1 MVITAEKKLI
11 IMLLNKHKAS
21 ILAFVTG
28 GLYTVISMW
37 GLKGLDESVSRP
49 NDFSLMLSG
58 ALIWPLLLAFF
69 LREKPW
75 KWALL
80 YAAGAFL
87 AINLPIIYEGIF
99 VDPTSNNLWGLV
111 FLVMIVAILPA
122 AMISAFVGFF
132 LRFLI
137 NKVQKN

>member
-1 MVITAEKKLI
+1 MMLI
-11 IMLLNKHKAS
+11 NKNWTS
-21 ILAFVTG
+21 ILAIVTG
-28 GLYTVISMW
+28 GLYTVW
-37 GLKGLDESVSRP
+37 GLGLDESVSRP
-49 NDFSLMLSG
+49 SNFNIMLLG

-80 YAAGAFL
+80 YTAGALL
-87 AINLPIIYEGIF
+87 AIWTPLIYEM
-99 VDPTSNNLWGLV
+99 VVNPTSNNLWPLALLATV
-111 FLVMIVAILPA
+111 VTILPA

-137 NKVQKN
+137 NKVQIK